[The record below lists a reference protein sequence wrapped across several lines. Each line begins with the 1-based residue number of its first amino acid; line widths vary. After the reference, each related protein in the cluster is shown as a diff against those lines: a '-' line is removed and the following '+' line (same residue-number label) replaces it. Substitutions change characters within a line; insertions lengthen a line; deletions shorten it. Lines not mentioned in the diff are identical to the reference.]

1 MEELLYSTG
10 GKKKEGGVHRRTLS
24 IASGLKKADD
34 VFSNSSKQAAPSN
47 QYKYK
52 KIDRNFKSNN
62 ALTGTTANYEY
73 DAFKDQ
79 NAANVMGNGLY
90 DFLQKTQNVST
101 PKS

>member
-10 GKKKEGGVHRRTLS
+10 GKKKEGVHRRTLS

-34 VFSNSSKQAAPSN
+34 VFSTSSKQAPNN

-79 NAANVMGNGLY
+79 DTSNVMGNGLY
-90 DFLQKTQNVST
+90 DFLKKT
-101 PKS
+101 